1 MSTAIDL
8 TYKGKDYK
16 LEYSRNSV
24 RQMESQGFILDQIG
38 DKPMLMI
45 PLLVYGAFMKNHRG
59 IKRDLVDEIY
69 ERIIDKT
76 GEDEKEGFLQ
86 ALLEMYS
93 ETVNTLTA
101 NGSVDEGNVATWKVT
116 KG

>member
-1 MSTAIDL
+1 MSTAIEVS
-8 TYKGKDYK
+8 YKGKDYK

-24 RQMESQGFILDQIG
+24 RQMESQGFVLDQIG

-45 PLLVYGAFMKNHRG
+45 PILVYGAFMKHNKG

-69 ERIIDKT
+69 EHIADKT
-76 GEDEKEGFLQ
+76 GEEKDGFLQ
-86 ALLEMYS
+86 VLLEMYS

-101 NGSVDEGNVATWKVT
+101 NSSVDEGNAATWKVT